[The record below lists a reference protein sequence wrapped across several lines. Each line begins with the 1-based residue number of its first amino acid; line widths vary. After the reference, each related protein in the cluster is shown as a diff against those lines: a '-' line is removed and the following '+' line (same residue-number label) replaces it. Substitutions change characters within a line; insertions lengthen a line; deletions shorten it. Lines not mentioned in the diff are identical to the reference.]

1 MSLLAFEGVRVDAGG
16 RTILDVDRLHIEAAE
31 MLAVLGPTGAGK
43 STLLRVAHLLERPV
57 AGVVRWRGDEVTWP
71 APLAVRRRIA
81 MAFQDP
87 LLFAGTVR
95 DNVAFPLELRSV
107 PRETRAARVGEL
119 LEMFGISALA
129 TRTAA
134 TLSGGEAQRVAL
146 ARALAAQPELLL
158 LDEPLASLDEPIRV
172 RLRGE
177 LAAILRAQH
186 VSCVW
191 VTHDQG
197 EALAV
202 ADRVAVLDRGRLC
215 QVGAPA
221 EVFYRPATP
230 FVAGFVG
237 TGNTL
242 PGRVVAASEGV
253 ATVDVGGVRV
263 EAVADAEPGAEVLA
277 CIRPEEVLIGRDGAA
292 EHHSARNRLRGTVT
306 AVVPQGATTMIT
318 VDCGVALRALV
329 TRRSAEDLGLG
340 PGVPVWL
347 AVKATAVH
355 LIAPDTPSPQES

>member
-1 MSLLAFEGVRVDAGG
+1 MSLIEFEGVRVNAGG
-16 RTILDVDRLHIEAAE
+16 RTILDVDRMRVAPAE
-31 MLAVLGPTGAGK
+31 LLAVLGPTGAGK
-43 STLLRVAHLLERPV
+43 STLLRVAHLLERPLT
-57 AGVVRWRGDEVTWP
+57 GVVRWRGEDVAWP
-71 APLAVRRRIA
+71 APLDVRRCIA
-81 MAFQDP
+81 MSFQDP
-87 LLFAGTVR
+87 LLFTGTVR
-95 DNVAFPLELRSV
+95 ENVAFPLALRGAS
-107 PRETRAARVGEL
+107 RDARAARVDEL
-119 LEMFGISALA
+119 LAVFGISALA
-129 TRTAA
+129 ARSAA

-146 ARALAAQPELLL
+146 ARALAAQPDLLL

-177 LAAILRAQH
+177 LAAILRARQ

-215 QVGAPA
+215 QVGTPA

-253 ATVDVGGVRV
+253 ATVDVGGIRV
-263 EAVADAEPGAEVLA
+263 EAVADAELGTEVLA
-277 CIRPEEVLIGRDGAA
+277 CIRPEEVLVGRDGTA

-306 AVVPQGATTMIT
+306 AVVQQGATTLIT

-329 TRRSAEDLGLG
+329 TRRSAEDLGLA

-355 LIAPDTPSPQES
+355 LITPNAPNPQEP